1 MAEEREGPHPDPPP
15 VGGREMAPPSPEGG
29 REMALE
35 PTPPSPQGGREL
47 MEKLVSLAKRR
58 GFFFQSSE
66 IYGGIQGVQDFGPLG
81 VALRNNIKR
90 AWWRAMVELRDDV
103 VGIDAGILMNPK
115 VWVASGHV
123 QNFTDPLVECKKCH
137 QRFRADQVSGPRHED
152 DGGEFTEARQ
162 FNLMFKTFMGPAEDS
177 STQVYLRPETAQGI
191 FVNFANVLNSTR
203 MRPPFGIAQ
212 IGKAFRNE
220 ITPGNS
226 IFRLREF
233 EQMELE
239 YFVPPADEMKWL
251 EYWKEQRLNW
261 YRALGIREDRLRLRA
276 HGKDELAHYARGA
289 FDVEYQFPFGWSEL
303 EGIAARGDYD
313 LSAHQ
318 RASGRDMSY
327 FDDIVR
333 DRYIPH
339 VVEPSAGVDRTM
351 LTLMIDA
358 YHEEQVRDEQR
369 VVMRFHPSIAPVQV
383 AILPLSRKEPL
394 TTLATKVEHELRPFF
409 RTEFDD
415 TQSIGK
421 RYRRQ
426 DEIGT
431 PFAVTIDFE
440 TVNDQAATIRSR
452 DEMSQ
457 VRVPLA
463 ELRQALEERLR

>member
-1 MAEEREGPHPDPPP
+1 M
-15 VGGREMAPPSPEGG
+15 
-29 REMALE
+29 L
-35 PTPPSPQGGREL
+35 
-47 MEKLVSLAKRR
+47 EKLVSLAKRR

-66 IYGGIQGVQDFGPLG
+66 IYGGIQGVYDFGPLG
-81 VALRNNIKR
+81 VVLRNNIKR
-90 AWWRAMVELRDDV
+90 SWWRNMVELRDDV
-103 VGIDAGILMNPK
+103 VGIDAGILMNPR

-137 QRFRADQVSGPRHED
+137 QRFRADQVSGPRHD
-152 DGGEFTEARQ
+152 TDGGEFTEARQ
-162 FNLMFKTFMGPAEDS
+162 FNLMFKTFMGPAEDT

-191 FVNFANVLNSTR
+191 FVNFANILNSTR

-251 EYWKEQRLNW
+251 DYWKEQRLEW
-261 YRALGIREDRLRLRA
+261 YLTLGIRPDRLRLRA
-276 HGKDELAHYARGA
+276 HDKNELAHYARGA

-313 LSAHQ
+313 LAAHQ
-318 RASGRDMSY
+318 RASGKDLSY
-327 FDDIVR
+327 FDDIIR
-333 DRYIPH
+333 ERYLPH
-339 VVEPSAGVDRTM
+339 VVEPSGGVDRSL

-369 VVMRFHPSIAPVQV
+369 VVMRFHPSVAPVQV
-383 AILPLSRKEPL
+383 AILPLSKKEPL
-394 TTLATKVEHELRPFF
+394 VSTAQQVEHDLRPFF
-409 RTEFDD
+409 RTEYDD

-431 PFAVTIDFE
+431 PYAVTIDFE
-440 TVNDQAATIRSR
+440 TAQDQSATIRSR

-457 VRVPLA
+457 VRVPLTN
-463 ELRQALEERLR
+463 LKPALQERLH

>member
-1 MAEEREGPHPDPPP
+1 MAQEVQENSTPPP
-15 VGGREMAPPSPEGG
+15 TGEGRGGGV
-29 REMALE
+29 
-35 PTPPSPQGGREL
+35 

-90 AWWRAMVELRDDV
+90 TWWRSMVELRDDV

-137 QRFRADQVSGPRHED
+137 QRFRADQVTGPRHET

-177 STQVYLRPETAQGI
+177 STQTYLRPETAQGI
-191 FVNFANVLNSTR
+191 FVNFANILNSTH

-261 YRALGIREDRLRLRA
+261 YRGLGIHPDHLRLRA

-313 LSAHQ
+313 LTAHQ
-318 RASGRDMSY
+318 QASGKDLTY
-327 FDDIVR
+327 FDDLIR
-333 DRYIPH
+333 ERYVPH

-369 VVMRFHPSIAPVQV
+369 VVLRFHPSIAPVQV

-394 TTLATKVEHELRPFF
+394 LATAQRVEHELRPYF
-409 RTEFDD
+409 RTEYDD

-431 PFAVTIDFE
+431 PFAVTIDFD

-452 DEMSQ
+452 DEMTQ

-463 ELRQALEERLR
+463 GLRQALEERLR

>member
-1 MAEEREGPHPDPPP
+1 MATAP
-15 VGGREMAPPSPEGG
+15 VPARDADN
-29 REMALE
+29 
-35 PTPPSPQGGREL
+35 L
-47 MEKLVSLAKRR
+47 MEKIVSLAKRR

-66 IYGGIQGVQDFGPLG
+66 IYGGIQGIWDFGPLG

-90 AWWRAMVELRDDV
+90 AWWRSMVELRDDV
-103 VGIDAGILMNPK
+103 VGIDAGIIMNPK

-162 FNLMFKTFMGPAEDS
+162 FNLMFKTFVGPAETS

-191 FVNFANVLNSTR
+191 FVNFSNILNSSR
-203 MRPPFGIAQ
+203 QRPPFGIAQ

-251 EYWKEQRLNW
+251 DHWKEERLKW
-261 YRALGIREDRLRLRA
+261 YFGLGITREHLRLRA
-276 HGKDELAHYARGA
+276 HDKDELAHYARGA

-313 LSAHQ
+313 LTAHQ
-318 RASGRDMSY
+318 KASGRDLSY
-327 FDDIVR
+327 FDDIIR
-333 DRYIPH
+333 ERYIPH

-351 LTLMIDA
+351 LTVLIDA
-358 YHEEQVRDEQR
+358 YHEEEVRGEQR
-369 VVMRFHPSIAPVQV
+369 VVLKFHHSVAPIQV
-383 AILPLSRKEPL
+383 AILPLSKKEPL
-394 TTLATKVEHELRPFF
+394 NTMARKIEHELRPVF
-409 RTEFDD
+409 RTEYDD

-431 PFAVTIDFE
+431 PYAVTVDFE
-440 TVNDQAATIRSR
+440 TANDQAATLRSR
-452 DEMSQ
+452 DEMTQ
-457 VRVPLA
+457 VRIPLA
-463 ELRQALEERLR
+463 KLREALEERFR

>member
-1 MAEEREGPHPDPPP
+1 MATARVPEREADN
-15 VGGREMAPPSPEGG
+15 V
-29 REMALE
+29 
-35 PTPPSPQGGREL
+35 
-47 MEKLVSLAKRR
+47 MEKIVSLAKRR
-58 GFFFQSSE
+58 GFFFPSSE
-66 IYGGIQGVQDFGPLG
+66 IYGGIQGIWDYGPLG

-90 AWWRAMVELRDDV
+90 AWWRSIVELRDDV
-103 VGIDAGILMNPK
+103 VGLDAGIIMNPK

-137 QRFRADQVSGPRHED
+137 QRFRADQVSGPRHEE

-162 FNLMFKTFMGPAEDS
+162 FNLMFKTFVGPAENT

-191 FVNFANVLNSTR
+191 FVNFANILNSTR

-239 YFVPPADEMKWL
+239 FFVPPADEMKWL
-251 EYWKEQRLNW
+251 DYWKDQRLNW
-261 YRALGIREDRLRLRA
+261 YLGLGVQREHLRLRA

-289 FDVEYQFPFGWSEL
+289 FDVEYEFPFGWSEL
-303 EGIAARGDYD
+303 EGVAARGDYD
-313 LSAHQ
+313 LGAHQ
-318 RASGRDMSY
+318 KASGKDLTY
-327 FDDIVR
+327 FDDIIR
-333 DRYIPH
+333 ERYLPH
-339 VVEPSAGVDRTM
+339 VVEPSAGVDRTL
-351 LTLMIDA
+351 LTLLIDA
-358 YHEEQVRDEQR
+358 YHEEQVREEQR
-369 VVMRFHPSIAPVQV
+369 VVLKFHHSVAPVQV

-394 TTLATKVEHELRPFF
+394 TATAQKVEHELRPFF
-409 RTEFDD
+409 RTEYDD

-440 TVNDQAATIRSR
+440 TEKDQSATIRSR
-452 DEMSQ
+452 DAMTQ

-463 ELRQALEERLR
+463 ELRAKLQELLA

>member
-1 MAEEREGPHPDPPP
+1 MATAALPERTRP
-15 VGGREMAPPSPEGG
+15 A
-29 REMALE
+29 
-35 PTPPSPQGGREL
+35 L

-66 IYGGIQGVQDFGPLG
+66 IYGGIQGVWDYGPLG

-90 AWWRAMVELRDDV
+90 SWWRSMVELRDDV

-137 QRFRADQVSGPRHED
+137 QRFRADQVSGPRHEA

-177 STQVYLRPETAQGI
+177 SAQVYLRPETAQGI
-191 FVNFANVLNSTR
+191 FVNFANILNSTR

-226 IFRLREF
+226 IFRMREF

-239 YFVPPADEMKWL
+239 YFVPPAEEMKWL
-251 EYWKEQRLNW
+251 EYWKEQRLEW
-261 YRALGIREDRLRLRA
+261 YLALGVRREHLRLRA
-276 HGKDELAHYARGA
+276 HDKNELAHYARGA
-289 FDVEYQFPFGWSEL
+289 FDVEYEFPFGWSEL
-303 EGIAARGDYD
+303 EGIAARGDFD
-313 LSAHQ
+313 LAAHQ
-318 RASGRDMSY
+318 KASGRDLSY
-327 FDDIVR
+327 FDDIIR
-333 DRYIPH
+333 ERYLPH
-339 VVEPSAGVDRTM
+339 VVEPSAGVDRSM
-351 LTLMIDA
+351 LTILIDA

-369 VVMRFHPSIAPVQV
+369 VVLKLHPSVAPVQV

-394 TTLATKVEHELRPFF
+394 MASAQAVEHELRPFF
-409 RTEFDD
+409 RTEYDD

-431 PFAVTIDFE
+431 PYAVTIDFE
-440 TVNDQAATIRSR
+440 TATDQSATIRSR

-463 ELRQALEERLR
+463 GLKQALQERLH

>member
-1 MAEEREGPHPDPPP
+1 MASLERQR
-15 VGGREMAPPSPEGG
+15 GRGEVTTRGRPYNAAMADNPQIAAEAAPEKPSAQPK
-29 REMALE
+29 
-35 PTPPSPQGGREL
+35 PL
-47 MEKLVSLAKRR
+47 MEKLVSLAKQR
-58 GFFFQSSE
+58 GFFYQSSE
-66 IYGGIQGVQDFGPLG
+66 IYGGIQGVMDLGPLG

-90 AWWRAMVELRDDV
+90 AWWRSMVELRDDV
-103 VGIDAGILMNPK
+103 VGIDAGIIMNPR
-115 VWVASGHV
+115 VWEASGHV

-137 QRFRADQVSGPRHED
+137 QRFRADQVSGPRHDE

-162 FNLMFKTFMGPAEDS
+162 FNLMFKTFVGPMENS
-177 STQVYLRPETAQGI
+177 STQAYLRPETAQGI
-191 FVNFANVLNSTR
+191 FVNFANILNSSH

-239 YFVPPADEMKWL
+239 FFVPPAEEMTWL
-251 EYWKEQRLNW
+251 DFWKEERLKW
-261 YRALGIREDRLRLRA
+261 YLGLGVNRERLRLRQ

-289 FDVEYQFPFGWSEL
+289 FDVEYEFPFGWSEL

-313 LSAHQ
+313 LTAHQ
-318 RASGRDMSY
+318 QASGRDMSY
-327 FDDIVR
+327 FDDLIR
-333 DRYIPH
+333 ERYVPH
-339 VVEPSAGVDRTM
+339 VVEPSAGVDRTL

-358 YHEEQVRDEQR
+358 YHEEEVRGERR
-369 VVMRFHPSIAPVQV
+369 VVLKFHHFVAPIQV
-383 AILPLSRKEPL
+383 AVLPLSRKEPL
-394 TTLATKVEHELRPFF
+394 TQLAQQVEHQLRPHF
-409 RTEFDD
+409 RTEYDD

-440 TVNDQAATIRSR
+440 TVNDKAATIRSR
-452 DEMSQ
+452 DEMTQ
-457 VRVPLA
+457 VRVPLE
-463 ELRQALEERLR
+463 ELVPALRDRLA

>member
-1 MAEEREGPHPDPPP
+1 
-15 VGGREMAPPSPEGG
+15 
-29 REMALE
+29 
-35 PTPPSPQGGREL
+35 

-66 IYGGIQGVQDFGPLG
+66 IYGGIQGIYDFGPLG

-90 AWWRAMVELRDDV
+90 AWWRSVVELRDDV
-103 VGIDAGILMNPK
+103 VGLDAGIIMNPK

-137 QRFRADQVSGPRHED
+137 RRFRADQVSGPRHEE
-152 DGGEFTEARQ
+152 DGGEFTEAQQ
-162 FNLMFKTFMGPAEDS
+162 FNLMFKTFIGPMENS
-177 STQVYLRPETAQGI
+177 STQAYLRPETAQGI
-191 FVNFANVLNSTR
+191 FVNFTNVLNSTR

-239 YFVPPADEMKWL
+239 YFVPPADEMTWL
-251 EYWKEQRLNW
+251 EYWKEQRLAW
-261 YRALGIREDRLRLRA
+261 YLALGVRGEHLRLRP

-289 FDVEYQFPFGWSEL
+289 FDVEYRFPFGWSEL
-303 EGIAARGDYD
+303 EGVAARGDYD
-313 LSAHQ
+313 LTAHQ
-318 RASGRDMSY
+318 KASGKDLSY
-327 FDDIVR
+327 FDDITRV
-333 DRYIPH
+333 RYIPH

-358 YHEEQVRDEQR
+358 YHEEEVRGEQR
-369 VVMRFHPSIAPVQV
+369 VVLRFSHGMAPIQV
-383 AILPLSRKEPL
+383 AVLPLSRKQPL
-394 TTLATKVEHELRPFF
+394 TEMAQKVEHELRPYF
-409 RTEFDD
+409 RTEYDD
-415 TQSIGK
+415 TQGIGK

-440 TVNDQAATIRSR
+440 TEKDQAATIRSR

-463 ELRQALEERLR
+463 QLRTALQERLG

>member
-1 MAEEREGPHPDPPP
+1 
-15 VGGREMAPPSPEGG
+15 
-29 REMALE
+29 
-35 PTPPSPQGGREL
+35 
-47 MEKLVSLAKRR
+47 
-58 GFFFQSSE
+58 
-66 IYGGIQGVQDFGPLG
+66 
-81 VALRNNIKR
+81 
-90 AWWRAMVELRDDV
+90 
-103 VGIDAGILMNPK
+103 
-115 VWVASGHV
+115 
-123 QNFTDPLVECKKCH
+123 
-137 QRFRADQVSGPRHED
+137 
-152 DGGEFTEARQ
+152 
-162 FNLMFKTFMGPAEDS
+162 
-177 STQVYLRPETAQGI
+177 
-191 FVNFANVLNSTR
+191 
-203 MRPPFGIAQ
+203 
-212 IGKAFRNE
+212 
-220 ITPGNS
+220 
-226 IFRLREF
+226 
-233 EQMELE
+233 
-239 YFVPPADEMKWL
+239 
-251 EYWKEQRLNW
+251 
-261 YRALGIREDRLRLRA
+261 
-276 HGKDELAHYARGA
+276 
-289 FDVEYQFPFGWSEL
+289 
-303 EGIAARGDYD
+303 
-313 LSAHQ
+313 
-318 RASGRDMSY
+318 MSY

-394 TTLATKVEHELRPFF
+394 TSLATKVEHELRPFF

-463 ELRQALEERLR
+463 DLRPALEERLR

>member
-1 MAEEREGPHPDPPP
+1 LATAPPAKREGP
-15 VGGREMAPPSPEGG
+15 V
-29 REMALE
+29 
-35 PTPPSPQGGREL
+35 L

-66 IYGGIQGVQDFGPLG
+66 IYGGIQGVMDFGPLG

-90 AWWRAMVELRDDV
+90 AWWRSMVELRDDV
-103 VGIDAGILMNPK
+103 VGIDAGIVMNPK
-115 VWVASGHV
+115 VWEASGHV

-162 FNLMFKTFMGPAEDS
+162 FNLMFKTFVGPMENS
-177 STQVYLRPETAQGI
+177 STQAYLRPETAQGI
-191 FVNFANVLNSTR
+191 FVNFANILNSSH

-239 YFVPPADEMKWL
+239 FFVPPAEEMTWL
-251 EYWKEQRLNW
+251 DFWKEERLKW
-261 YRALGIREDRLRLRA
+261 YLGLGIRRERLRLRQ
-276 HGKDELAHYARGA
+276 HDKDELAHYARGA

-318 RASGRDMSY
+318 RASGRDLTY
-327 FDDIVR
+327 FDDIR
-333 DRYIPH
+333 RERYLPH
-339 VVEPSAGVDRTM
+339 VVEPSAGVDRSM

-358 YHEEQVRDEQR
+358 YHEEEVRGEQR
-369 VVMRFHPSIAPVQV
+369 VVLRFHPSMAPIEV
-383 AILPLSRKEPL
+383 AVLPLSRKEPL
-394 TTLATKVEHELRPFF
+394 TALALKVEHELRPHF
-409 RTEFDD
+409 RTEYDD

-452 DEMSQ
+452 DEMTQ

-463 ELRQALEERLR
+463 ELRKELQARLR

>member
-1 MAEEREGPHPDPPP
+1 VATAPLPERSRPP
-15 VGGREMAPPSPEGG
+15 
-29 REMALE
+29 
-35 PTPPSPQGGREL
+35 L

-66 IYGGIQGVQDFGPLG
+66 IYGGIQGVWDYGPLG

-90 AWWRAMVELRDDV
+90 SWWRSMVELRDDV
-103 VGIDAGILMNPK
+103 VGIDAGILMNPR

-137 QRFRADQVSGPRHED
+137 QRFRADQVSGPKHD
-152 DGGEFTEARQ
+152 TDGGEFTEARQ

-177 STQVYLRPETAQGI
+177 STQIYLRPETAQGI
-191 FVNFANVLNSTR
+191 FVNFANILNSTR

-251 EYWKEQRLNW
+251 EYWKEERLNW
-261 YRALGIREDRLRLRA
+261 YLALGIQREHLRLRA
-276 HGKDELAHYARGA
+276 HDKNELAHYARGA
-289 FDVEYQFPFGWSEL
+289 FDVEYEFPFGWSEL
-303 EGIAARGDYD
+303 EGIAARGNYD
-313 LSAHQ
+313 LEAHQ
-318 RASGRDMSY
+318 KASGRDLSY
-327 FDDIVR
+327 FDDIIR
-333 DRYIPH
+333 ERYLPH
-339 VVEPSAGVDRTM
+339 VVEPSAGVDRSM
-351 LTLMIDA
+351 LTVLLDA

-369 VVMRFHPSIAPVQV
+369 VVLKLHPSVAPVQV

-394 TTLATKVEHELRPFF
+394 IATAQAIEHEMRPYF
-409 RTEFDD
+409 RTEYDD

-440 TVNDQAATIRSR
+440 TANDQSATIRSR
-452 DEMSQ
+452 DEMNQ
-457 VRVPLA
+457 VRVPLTV
-463 ELRQALEERLR
+463 LRQALQERLR

>member
-1 MAEEREGPHPDPPP
+1 
-15 VGGREMAPPSPEGG
+15 
-29 REMALE
+29 
-35 PTPPSPQGGREL
+35 

-58 GFFFQSSE
+58 GFIYQSSE
-66 IYGGIQGVQDFGPLG
+66 IYGGIQGVYDFGPLG
-81 VALRNNIKR
+81 VSLRNNIKR
-90 AWWRAMVELRDDV
+90 AWWRSIVELRDDV
-103 VGIDAGILMNPK
+103 VGIDAGIIMNPK

-137 QRFRADQVSGPRHED
+137 QRFRADQVSGPRHEE

-162 FNLMFKTFMGPAEDS
+162 FNLMFKTFMGPAENT

-191 FVNFANVLNSTR
+191 FVNFANILNSTR

-239 YFVPPADEMKWL
+239 FFVPPADEMTWL
-251 EYWKEQRLNW
+251 NYWKEQRLNW
-261 YRALGIREDRLRLRA
+261 YVALGIRREHLRLRQ
-276 HGKDELAHYARGA
+276 HDKDELAHYARGA
-289 FDVEYQFPFGWSEL
+289 FDVEYEFPFGWSEL
-303 EGIAARGDYD
+303 EGIAARGDFD

-318 RASGRDMSY
+318 KASGKDLTF
-327 FDDIVR
+327 FDDIKR
-333 DRYIPH
+333 ERYVPH

-358 YHEEQVRDEQR
+358 YHEEEVRGEQR
-369 VVMRFHPSIAPVQV
+369 VVLKLDRSVAPIQV

-394 TTLATKVEHELRPFF
+394 TQLAQQVEHQLRPHF
-409 RTEFDD
+409 RTEYDD

-431 PFAVTIDFE
+431 PFAVTLDFDSI
-440 TVNDQAATIRSR
+440 NDRAATIRSR
-452 DEMSQ
+452 DEMTQ
-457 VRVPLA
+457 VRVPLDQ
-463 ELRQALEERLR
+463 LVPALKERLS

>member
-1 MAEEREGPHPDPPP
+1 MD
-15 VGGREMAPPSPEGG
+15 
-29 REMALE
+29 
-35 PTPPSPQGGREL
+35 
-47 MEKLVSLAKRR
+47 KLVSLAKRR

-66 IYGGIQGVQDFGPLG
+66 IYGGIQGIYDFGPLG

-90 AWWRAMVELRDDV
+90 AWWRSVVELRDDV
-103 VGIDAGILMNPK
+103 VGLDAGIIMNPK

-137 QRFRADQVSGPRHED
+137 RRFRADQVSGPRHDE
-152 DGGEFTEARQ
+152 DGGEFTEAQQ
-162 FNLMFKTFMGPAEDS
+162 FNLMFKTFIGPMENS
-177 STQVYLRPETAQGI
+177 STQAYLRPETAQGI
-191 FVNFANVLNSTR
+191 FVNFGNVLNSTR

-239 YFVPPADEMKWL
+239 YFVPPADEMRWL
-251 EYWKEQRLNW
+251 DYWKQQRLDW
-261 YRALGIREDRLRLRA
+261 YLSLGVRRERLQLRP

-289 FDVEYQFPFGWSEL
+289 FDVEYEFPFGWSEL

-313 LSAHQ
+313 LTAHQ
-318 RASGRDMSY
+318 KASGKDLSY
-327 FDDIVR
+327 FDDITRVR
-333 DRYIPH
+333 YLPH

-358 YHEEQVRDEQR
+358 YHEDEVRGEQR
-369 VVMRFHPSIAPVQV
+369 VVLRFSHTMAPIQV
-383 AILPLSRKEPL
+383 AILPLSRKQPL
-394 TTLATKVEHELRPFF
+394 TELALKVEHELRPYF
-409 RTEFDD
+409 RTEYDD
-415 TQSIGK
+415 TQGIGK

-440 TVNDQAATIRSR
+440 TEKDQAATIRSR
-452 DEMSQ
+452 DDMTQ

-463 ELRQALEERLR
+463 QLRATLQERLS

>member
-1 MAEEREGPHPDPPP
+1 MATAALPERARP
-15 VGGREMAPPSPEGG
+15 A
-29 REMALE
+29 
-35 PTPPSPQGGREL
+35 L

-66 IYGGIQGVQDFGPLG
+66 IYGGIQGVWDYGPLG

-90 AWWRAMVELRDDV
+90 SWWRSMVELRDDV
-103 VGIDAGILMNPK
+103 VGIDAGILMNPR

-137 QRFRADQVSGPRHED
+137 QRFRADQVSGPRHEA

-191 FVNFANVLNSTR
+191 FVNFANILNSTR

-251 EYWKEQRLNW
+251 DYWKEQRLEW
-261 YRALGIREDRLRLRA
+261 YLALGIRREHLRLRA
-276 HGKDELAHYARGA
+276 HAKDELAHYARGA
-289 FDVEYQFPFGWSEL
+289 FDVEYEFPFGWSEL
-303 EGIAARGDYD
+303 EGIAARGDFD
-313 LSAHQ
+313 LAAHQ
-318 RASGRDMSY
+318 KASGKDLSY
-327 FDDIVR
+327 FDDIIR
-333 DRYIPH
+333 ERYLPH
-339 VVEPSAGVDRTM
+339 VVEPSAGVDRSM
-351 LTLMIDA
+351 LTILIDA

-369 VVMRFHPSIAPVQV
+369 VVLKLHPSVAPVQV

-394 TTLATKVEHELRPFF
+394 MASAQAVEHELRPFF
-409 RTEFDD
+409 RTEYDD

-431 PFAVTIDFE
+431 PYAVTIDFE
-440 TVNDQAATIRSR
+440 TATDQSATIRSR

-457 VRVPLA
+457 VRVPLTG
-463 ELRQALEERLR
+463 LRQALQERLH

>member
-1 MAEEREGPHPDPPP
+1 VATQSPASVAEQGP
-15 VGGREMAPPSPEGG
+15 ANI
-29 REMALE
+29 
-35 PTPPSPQGGREL
+35 

-66 IYGGIQGVQDFGPLG
+66 IYGGIQGFWDFGPLG
-81 VALRNNIKR
+81 VTLRNNIKR
-90 AWWRAMVELRDDV
+90 AWWRSTVELRDDV
-103 VGIDAGILMNPK
+103 VGIDAAIIMNPQ

-123 QNFTDPLVECKKCH
+123 ENFTDPLVECKKCH
-137 QRFRADQVSGPRHED
+137 QRFRADQVSGATHAS
-152 DGGEFTEARQ
+152 DGGEWTEARQ
-162 FNLMFKTFMGPAEDS
+162 FNLMFKTFVGPVEGS
-177 STQVYLRPETAQGI
+177 SSQAYLRPETAQGI
-191 FVNFANVLNSTR
+191 FVNFANVLTTTR
-203 MRPPFGIAQ
+203 LRPPFGIAQ

-251 EYWKEQRLNW
+251 EYWKDERFKW
-261 YRALGIREDRLRLRA
+261 YLELGVRREKLRLRQ
-276 HGKDELAHYARGA
+276 HGQDELAHYARGA
-289 FDVEYQFPFGWSEL
+289 YDVEYEFPFGWSEL

-318 RASGRDMSY
+318 RVSGRDLTF
-327 FDDIVR
+327 FDDLKR
-333 DRYIPH
+333 ERYIPH

-358 YHEEQVRDEQR
+358 YHEEDVRGEQR
-369 VVMRFHPSIAPVQV
+369 VVLKLHPAIAPIQV

-394 TTLATKVEHELRPFF
+394 TALASKVEHELRPHF
-409 RTEFDD
+409 RTEYDD

-431 PFAVTIDFE
+431 PYAVTIDFDSL
-440 TVNDQAATIRSR
+440 NDQAATIRSR
-452 DEMSQ
+452 DEMTQ

-463 ELRQALEERLR
+463 QLRETLQEKLPR

>member
-1 MAEEREGPHPDPPP
+1 MATAPLQQREGPP
-15 VGGREMAPPSPEGG
+15 
-29 REMALE
+29 
-35 PTPPSPQGGREL
+35 L

-58 GFFFQSSE
+58 GFIYQSSE
-66 IYGGIQGVQDFGPLG
+66 IYGGIQGVYDFGPLG
-81 VALRNNIKR
+81 VALRNTIKR
-90 AWWRAMVELRDDV
+90 SWWRSIVELRDDV
-103 VGIDAGILMNPK
+103 VGIDAGIIMNQK

-137 QRFRADQVSGPRHED
+137 QRFRADQVSGPRHEE

-162 FNLMFKTFMGPAEDS
+162 FNLMFKTFAGPAENT

-191 FVNFANVLNSTR
+191 FVNFANILNSTR

-239 YFVPPADEMKWL
+239 YFVPPAEEMKWL
-251 EYWKEQRLNW
+251 DYWKEQRLNW
-261 YRALGIREDRLRLRA
+261 YVALGIQREHLRLRQ
-276 HGKDELAHYARGA
+276 HGKEELAHYARGA
-289 FDVEYQFPFGWSEL
+289 FDVEYEFPFGWSEL

-318 RASGRDMSY
+318 KASGKDLSY
-327 FDDIVR
+327 FDDIKR
-333 DRYIPH
+333 ERYVPH

-358 YHEEQVRDEQR
+358 YHEEEVRGEQR
-369 VVMRFHPSIAPVQV
+369 VVLKLDRSVAPIQV
-383 AILPLSRKEPL
+383 AVLPLSRKEPL
-394 TTLATKVEHELRPFF
+394 TQLALQVEHDLRPYF
-409 RTEFDD
+409 RTEYDD

-440 TVNDQAATIRSR
+440 SINDRAATIRSR
-452 DEMSQ
+452 DEMTQ
-457 VRVPLA
+457 DRVPLA
-463 ELRQALEERLR
+463 QLQQELEGRLR

>member
-1 MAEEREGPHPDPPP
+1 
-15 VGGREMAPPSPEGG
+15 
-29 REMALE
+29 
-35 PTPPSPQGGREL
+35 

-66 IYGGIQGVQDFGPLG
+66 IYGGIQGVYDFGPLG

-90 AWWRAMVELRDDV
+90 AWWRTMVELRDDV
-103 VGIDAGILMNPK
+103 VGIDAGILMNQK

-137 QRFRADQVSGPRHED
+137 QRFRADQMSGPRHEE

-162 FNLMFKTFMGPAEDS
+162 FNLMFKTFAGPVENS

-191 FVNFANVLNSTR
+191 FVNFANILNSTR

-239 YFVPPADEMKWL
+239 FFVPPADEMKWL
-251 EYWKEQRLNW
+251 EYWKEDRPNW
-261 YRALGIREDRLRLRA
+261 YLPMGVKRDNLRLRQ

-313 LSAHQ
+313 LAAHQ
-318 RASGRDMSY
+318 KASGKDLTY
-327 FDDIVR
+327 FDDIR
-333 DRYIPH
+333 RERYLPH

-358 YHEEQVRDEQR
+358 YHEELVRDEQR
-369 VVMRFHPSIAPVQV
+369 VVLKLNQSVAPIQV

-394 TTLATKVEHELRPFF
+394 LATAQRVEHELRPYF
-409 RTEFDD
+409 RTEYDD

-431 PFAVTIDFE
+431 PYAITVDFE
-440 TVNDQAATIRSR
+440 TERDKAATIRSR

-463 ELRQALEERLR
+463 ELRQ

>member
-1 MAEEREGPHPDPPP
+1 MASEPAPPP
-15 VGGREMAPPSPEGG
+15 ERGSP
-29 REMALE
+29 A
-35 PTPPSPQGGREL
+35 L

-66 IYGGIQGVQDFGPLG
+66 IYGGIQGIYDFGPLG

-90 AWWRAMVELRDDV
+90 AWWRSVVELRDDV
-103 VGIDAGILMNPK
+103 VGLDAGIIMNPK

-137 QRFRADQVSGPRHED
+137 QRFRADQVSGPRHDD

-162 FNLMFKTFMGPAEDS
+162 FNLMFKTFIGPMENS
-177 STQVYLRPETAQGI
+177 STQAYLRPETAQGI
-191 FVNFANVLNSTR
+191 FVNFANVLSSTR

-239 YFVPPADEMKWL
+239 YFVPPDDEMKFL
-251 EYWKEQRLNW
+251 EYWKEQRLEW
-261 YRALGIREDRLRLRA
+261 YLSLGIRREHLRLRA

-303 EGIAARGDYD
+303 EGVAARGDYD
-313 LSAHQ
+313 LTAHQ
-318 RASGRDMSY
+318 KASGRDLSY
-327 FDDIVR
+327 FDDITRVR
-333 DRYIPH
+333 YLPH

-358 YHEEQVRDEQR
+358 YHEEEVRGEQR
-369 VVMRFHPSIAPVQV
+369 VVLRFHPSVAPIQV
-383 AILPLSRKEPL
+383 AILPLSRKAPL
-394 TTLATKVEHELRPFF
+394 IATAQRVEHELRPHF
-409 RTEFDD
+409 RTEYDD

-440 TVNDQAATIRSR
+440 TEQDQSVTIRSR
-452 DEMSQ
+452 DEMTQ

-463 ELRQALEERLR
+463 QLRTALQERLA

>member
-1 MAEEREGPHPDPPP
+1 MATAALPERTRP
-15 VGGREMAPPSPEGG
+15 A
-29 REMALE
+29 
-35 PTPPSPQGGREL
+35 L

-66 IYGGIQGVQDFGPLG
+66 IYGGIQGVWDYGPLG

-90 AWWRAMVELRDDV
+90 SWWRSMVELRDDV

-137 QRFRADQVSGPRHED
+137 QRFRADQVSGPRHEA

-191 FVNFANVLNSTR
+191 FVNFANILNSTR

-226 IFRLREF
+226 IFRMREF

-239 YFVPPADEMKWL
+239 YFVPPAEEMKWL
-251 EYWKEQRLNW
+251 EYWKEQRLEW
-261 YRALGIREDRLRLRA
+261 YLALGVRREHLRLRA
-276 HGKDELAHYARGA
+276 HDKNELAHYARGA
-289 FDVEYQFPFGWSEL
+289 FDVEYEFPFGWSEL
-303 EGIAARGDYD
+303 EGIAARGDFD
-313 LSAHQ
+313 LAAHQ
-318 RASGRDMSY
+318 KASGRDLSY
-327 FDDIVR
+327 FDDIIR
-333 DRYIPH
+333 ERYLPH
-339 VVEPSAGVDRTM
+339 VVEPSAGVDRSM
-351 LTLMIDA
+351 LTILIDA

-369 VVMRFHPSIAPVQV
+369 VALKLHPSVAPVQV

-394 TTLATKVEHELRPFF
+394 MASAQAVEHELRPFF
-409 RTEFDD
+409 RTEYDD

-431 PFAVTIDFE
+431 PYAVTIDFE
-440 TVNDQAATIRSR
+440 TATDQSATIRSR

-463 ELRQALEERLR
+463 GLKQALQERLH

>member
-1 MAEEREGPHPDPPP
+1 MATPHPTLPRER
-15 VGGREMAPPSPEGG
+15 GREV
-29 REMALE
+29 
-35 PTPPSPQGGREL
+35 

-66 IYGGIQGVQDFGPLG
+66 IYGGIQGVMDFGPLG

-90 AWWRAMVELRDDV
+90 AWWRSMVELRDDV
-103 VGIDAGILMNPK
+103 VGIDAGIVMNPK
-115 VWVASGHV
+115 VWEASGHV

-162 FNLMFKTFMGPAEDS
+162 FNLMFKTYVGPMENS
-177 STQVYLRPETAQGI
+177 STQAYLRPETAQGI
-191 FVNFANVLNSTR
+191 FVNFATILNSSH

-239 YFVPPADEMKWL
+239 FFVPPAEEMKWL
-251 EYWKEQRLNW
+251 DYWKEQRLNW
-261 YRALGIREDRLRLRA
+261 YVALGIQREHLRLRQ
-276 HGKDELAHYARGA
+276 HGKEELAHYARGA
-289 FDVEYQFPFGWSEL
+289 FDVEYEFPFGWSEL
-303 EGIAARGDYD
+303 EGIAARSDYD

-318 RASGRDMSY
+318 KASGKDLSY
-327 FDDIVR
+327 FDDIKR
-333 DRYIPH
+333 ERYVPH

-358 YHEEQVRDEQR
+358 YHEEEVRGEQR
-369 VVMRFHPSIAPVQV
+369 VVLKLDRSVAPIQV
-383 AILPLSRKEPL
+383 AVLPLSRKEPL
-394 TTLATKVEHELRPFF
+394 TQLALQVEHDLRPYF
-409 RTEFDD
+409 RTEYDD

-440 TVNDQAATIRSR
+440 SINDRAATIRSR
-452 DEMSQ
+452 DAMTQE
-457 VRVPLA
+457 RVALGR
-463 ELRQALEERLR
+463 LRDVLSERLHGGKEA